1 MRLSRWTYVDLIA
14 CMNIKVLYAF
24 GGIPPYY
31 DATLR
36 TLARKGV
43 DISVMIPKGKG
54 LSLGQNVKLIDDAP
68 SCYKVIQAEE
78 KRAILGKPYFP
89 RLPAIL
95 LEERPNIVVMGWP
108 YFLQFFFQPAL
119 RKAIKATNTK
129 LVIREIPFR
138 VPPYG
143 AVSAFF
149 KEHRFFDEG
158 MRLLNEQPLF
168 LFRQWVLARIRRY
181 CYRRADGALAYA
193 TVGKEIMP
201 TYGIAA
207 DKVFVTYNANDTDE
221 LFAIKQRLTEAGTPQ
236 KRNPHRVIHVG
247 RLVKWK
253 RVDLLMETFAKVLPR
268 FPEAELVII
277 GDGPELEPLKQQ
289 AAALNL
295 TGKVLFTGAIYDYA
309 QIASYLTSS
318 AVYTLA
324 GMGGLSIND
333 AMTFGLPVIC
343 SVCDGTERDLVIDGE
358 NGFFFKENDADDLA
372 AKLTILFEEPERA
385 VKMGK
390 AAWKVIRDKV
400 NLDTV
405 SERYIHAFCKIVSG
419 NRMVPGEEIAS
430 TSSLGIS
437 TDEQKSVRPLNLK
450 TSEPLQAS
458 PSNEQPMNNRR
469 DY

>member
-1 MRLSRWTYVDLIA
+1 MTPQLLQR
-14 CMNIKVLYAF
+14 
-24 GGIPPYY
+24 
-31 DATLR
+31 
-36 TLARKGV
+36 
-43 DISVMIPKGKG
+43 
-54 LSLGQNVKLIDDAP
+54 
-68 SCYKVIQAEE
+68 VIQAEE
-78 KRAILGKPYFP
+78 RGLINRKPYFP

-343 SVCDGTERDLVIDGE
+343 SVCDGTERDLVIDSE
-358 NGFFFKENDADDLA
+358 N
-372 AKLTILFEEPERA
+372 
-385 VKMGK
+385 
-390 AAWKVIRDKV
+390 
-400 NLDTV
+400 
-405 SERYIHAFCKIVSG
+405 
-419 NRMVPGEEIAS
+419 AS
-430 TSSLGIS
+430 SS
-437 TDEQKSVRPLNLK
+437 KRRRRRP
-450 TSEPLQAS
+450 SRQANH
-458 PSNEQPMNNRR
+458 PV
-469 DY
+469 